1 METRELEYFVA
12 VAEELHF
19 GRAAERLGIA
29 QPQLS
34 RAVARLERR
43 LGVRLFDRTSRRV
56 ELTVPGAVLLAEARA
71 ALSGLDTLVDRV
83 RRSARRLVVAVRAGT
98 GAGVLAELVSWHE
111 ADTGVRPDI
120 LFTDDQ
126 VRPLRD
132 GTADLALVCADED
145 LSALRTQAVVEERAV
160 VLLPAD
166 HPSAGCESVTLAEV
180 EADPRFRSRCPNQP
194 VAEILDRVAL
204 GLLVVVAGESI
215 GHRSV
220 PGVVA
225 VAVRDLPPTQLVLA
239 WDPTSGKLDRSAFL
253 RTARALGSGAP
264 AGSAVGRPSA
274 LVAQR

>member
-29 QPQLS
+29 QPPLS

-43 LGVRLFDRTSRRV
+43 LGVRLFERTSRRV
-56 ELTVPGAVLLAEARA
+56 ELTVPGAVLLAEARV
-71 ALSGLDTLVDRV
+71 ALSGLDMLVDRV
-83 RRSARRLVVAVRAGT
+83 RSSGRRLVVAVRAGT
-98 GAGVLAELVSWHE
+98 GAGVLAEMVSRHE

-132 GTADLALVCADED
+132 GTADLALICADED
-145 LSALRTQAVVEERAV
+145 LAMLRTQSVAQERAV
-160 VLLPAD
+160 VLVPAD
-166 HPSAGCESVTLAEV
+166 HPLAGCASVTLAEV
-180 EADPRFRSRCPNQP
+180 EADARFRSTCPNQP
-194 VAEILDRVAL
+194 LSEILDRVAL
-204 GLLVVVAGESI
+204 GLLVVVVGESV

-253 RTARALGSGAP
+253 RTARALVTGASVGS
-264 AGSAVGRPSA
+264 VA